1 MSNDW
6 RETRAPGEAM
16 KTSATTTRLLI
27 APTLAITFAFLVLSA
42 PWGAARPTVE
52 RPPDSPP
59 AFTAKNPE
67 DLPAKPRANGSL
79 GDDLMKLCGC
89 VEKFGPPVPVL
100 EPGVLPVDVS
110 LEDNTKCKG
119 TECPDPNGCC
129 QPCFDC
135 YGWQLFIALNWPA
148 KSAGEP
154 DPSKPFGEPRE
165 YSDVV
170 WQTYKSAFD
179 VFGDR
184 QPTPWGANNT
194 HELQLNSAVIKDTLL
209 KYDLQSDHNWLT
221 DEAGNVV
228 RYEIR
233 VNKDEFQ
240 YILKNDLW
248 HQEGLFKAVTSGPG
262 VELPSQKSEFGDVGA
277 MEVKAAWRIIPEAR
291 RAYFEENYKVAHAK
305 VYDPASKSSQDKDVA
320 LVGLHI
326 IKKTPNSPQWVWT
339 TFEHKDNAP
348 VVGDSAEGRQWNFF
362 NPELFKTDP
371 NYKPNYNAPPY
382 RIATNKPVQVF
393 RVKQASSDD
402 VDVTRINDAMHQL
415 IAGRFPHSVWQN
427 YNLISVQWPRE
438 PAKPDPK
445 LQKVLP
451 SGQPRPRV
459 LANTA
464 METYQQLKNSGGAGG
479 LSPIAN
485 DQGPEKNFPPDDL
498 GKSSCIACHR
508 ISAVT
513 PMFVNHPG
521 GKGWSTDYST
531 LFFKAGVM
539 KAVPKAAKTRTKRN

>member
-1 MSNDW
+1 
-6 RETRAPGEAM
+6 M
-16 KTSATTTRLLI
+16 KTSAATI
-27 APTLAITFAFLVLSA
+27 AFAIAFAFLAISGR
-42 PWGAARPTVE
+42 WGGPRSTVIE
-52 RPPDSPP
+52 PRSVQASPN
-59 AFTAKNPE
+59 AISLLEE
-67 DLPAKPRANGSL
+67 DFA
-79 GDDLMKLCGC
+79 KLCGC
-89 VEKFGPPVPVL
+89 VQAFGPPAPVL
-100 EPGVLPVDVS
+100 DPNVLPVDVS
-110 LEDNTKCKG
+110 LQNNTACVG
-119 TECPDPNGCC
+119 VSECPNPNGCC

-135 YGWQLFIALNWPA
+135 FGWQLFVALNWPA

-154 DPSKPFGEPRE
+154 DPGKPFGEPRE

-179 VFGDR
+179 VFGDK
-184 QPTPWGANNT
+184 QPTPWGADGA
-194 HELQLNSAVIKDTLL
+194 HELQLNSAVIKDTFL

-233 VNKDEFQ
+233 INKDEFQ
-240 YILKNDLW
+240 YILRNDLW
-248 HQEGLFKAVTSGPG
+248 HQEGIWKAVTTGPG
-262 VELPSQKSEFGDVGA
+262 IELPSQKSDFGDVGA

-305 VYDPASKSSQDKDVA
+305 VYDPATKGWKDQDVA

-326 IKKTPNSPQWVWT
+326 IKKTPKSPQWVWA

-348 VVGDSAEGRQWNFF
+348 VQGDSGEGRQWNFF
-362 NPELFKTDP
+362 NPELFKKDP
-371 NYKPNYNAPPY
+371 NYKPNYAAPPY

-402 VDVTRINDAMHQL
+402 LQAHEINDAMHKL
-415 IAGRFPHSVWQN
+415 IAARFPRSVWRN
-427 YNLISVQWPRE
+427 YDLISVQWPRE

-445 LQKVLP
+445 MQKVLP

-459 LANTA
+459 LANTG

-479 LSPIAN
+479 LSPGLAN
-485 DQGPEKNFPPDDL
+485 DQGQEKQFPADDL

-513 PMFVNHPG
+513 PKFGNHSTER
-521 GKGWSTDYST
+521 KGWWTDYST
-531 LFFKAGVM
+531 LFFKAGV
-539 KAVPKAAKTRTKRN
+539 KRATPKR

>member
-1 MSNDW
+1 
-6 RETRAPGEAM
+6 M
-16 KTSATTTRLLI
+16 KTSATTI
-27 APTLAITFAFLVLSA
+27 AFAIAFAFLAISGRWGGPRSA
-42 PWGAARPTVE
+42 VIEPRSVPA
-52 RPPDSPP
+52 SPN
-59 AFTAKNPE
+59 AISLLEE
-67 DLPAKPRANGSL
+67 DFA
-79 GDDLMKLCGC
+79 KLCGC
-89 VEKFGPPVPVL
+89 VQAFGPPAPVL
-100 EPGVLPVDVS
+100 DPNVLPVDVS
-110 LEDNTKCKG
+110 LQNNTACVG
-119 TECPDPNGCC
+119 VSECPNPNGCC

-135 YGWQLFIALNWPA
+135 FGWQLFVALNWPA

-154 DPSKPFGEPRE
+154 DPGKPFGEPRE

-179 VFGDR
+179 VFGDK
-184 QPTPWGANNT
+184 QPTPWGASGA
-194 HELQLNSAVIKDTLL
+194 HELQLNSAVIKDTFL

-240 YILKNDLW
+240 YILRNDLW
-248 HQEGLFKAVTSGPG
+248 HQEGIWKAVTTGPG
-262 VELPSQKSEFGDVGA
+262 IELPSQKSDFGDVGA

-305 VYDPASKSSQDKDVA
+305 VYDPTTKGWKDQDVA

-326 IKKTPNSPQWVWT
+326 IKKTPKSPQWVWA

-348 VVGDSAEGRQWNFF
+348 VQGDSGEGRQWNFF
-362 NPELFKTDP
+362 NPELFKKDP
-371 NYKPNYNAPPY
+371 NYKPNSAAPPY

-402 VDVTRINDAMHQL
+402 LQAHEINDAMHKL
-415 IAGRFPHSVWQN
+415 IAARFPHSVWRN
-427 YNLISVQWPRE
+427 YDLISVQWPRE

-445 LQKVLP
+445 MQKVLP

-479 LSPIAN
+479 LSPGLAN
-485 DQGPEKNFPPDDL
+485 DQGQEKQFPADDL

-513 PMFVNHPG
+513 PTFVNHPEK
-521 GKGWSTDYST
+521 KGWWTDYST
-531 LFFKAGVM
+531 LFFKAGV
-539 KAVPKAAKTRTKRN
+539 KRATPKR